1 MSDSASPAAAA
12 APPPQAA
19 PAAADPSSTSLTPPS
34 VASPN
39 AASTLALFLAQPS
52 VAQRYSD
59 STSAFTAARAALHSA
74 RADREKFQAKCNANP
89 PAIQLPA
96 SLGLHLTKKAKLA
109 PVAGDASFYS
119 ECTAELQ
126 RIERDATEAA
136 YKALLAAKDKHLKH
150 LEALAH
156 PASFMKTHEQS
167 YKKFLDEYSSNYA
180 AEIGHPAVD
189 SSSPPAATPA
199 PSPSSSPFAFPL
211 SDAML
216 HFRTHLQSFV
226 QRSVMQS
233 TEEAAHEARTKAQA
247 AAEELKAQE
256 DVLAGASSGKTI
268 QMIADG
274 AIDKKLKPIQ
284 QQIKQLSG
292 KQPRVHASAAPASAS
307 SSSRHLPHYRKASP
321 SSSSHT
327 VPPRSRFP
335 SDANKQH
342 KRKAGSANA
351 PLHITA
357 EDDRRSVSSRSFPGH
372 AGNRSADRP
381 PAPQQRKNFTGGD
394 RSRMRPKVIPSSE
407 PRSNHRAPQARAES
421 RDTGRNSSEQPNT
434 KRRHH

>member
-1 MSDSASPAAAA
+1 MSDSAAPAAASA
-12 APPPQAA
+12 QPPQAA
-19 PAAADPSSTSLTPPS
+19 PAAADPSSSSLTPSS
-34 VASPN
+34 VVSSN
-39 AASTLALFLAQPS
+39 AATTLALFLVQPS
-52 VAQRYSD
+52 VVQRYSE

-74 RADREKFQAKCNANP
+74 RDDREKFHAKCNANP

-96 SLGLHLTKKAKLA
+96 SLRLHLTKKAKLT

-156 PASFMKTHEQS
+156 PASFMNTQEQS

-180 AEIGHPAVD
+180 AEIGHPAAD
-189 SSSPPAATPA
+189 SSTPPAATPA
-199 PSPSSSPFAFPL
+199 SSPSSSPFAFPL

-216 HFRTHLQSFV
+216 HFRTHLRSFV

-233 TEEAAHEARTKAQA
+233 TEDAAQEARTKAQA
-247 AAEELKAQE
+247 AAEEIKAQE

-268 QMIADG
+268 QMIADS
-274 AIDKKLKPIQ
+274 AIDKKLKPIH
-284 QQIKQLSG
+284 QQIRQLSG
-292 KQPRVHASAAPASAS
+292 KQARGHASAAAASAS
-307 SSSRHLPHYRKASP
+307 SAPRHLPRQHHASP
-321 SSSSHT
+321 SFSSHT
-327 VPPRSRFP
+327 MPPRSRFS
-335 SDANKQH
+335 SDANNPH
-342 KRKAGSANA
+342 KRKAGSANS

-372 AGNRSADRP
+372 AANRSADRQ
-381 PAPQQRKNFTGGD
+381 PAPQQRKNFMGGD
-394 RSRMRPKVIPSSE
+394 RSRMRPKTNSSSE
-407 PRSNHRAPQARAES
+407 PRSNHRGPKARAES
-421 RDTGRNSSEQPNT
+421 RDTGRNSSEQPDA